1 MRSNKLKSFLFP
13 TFSQPS
19 SCGQGNRAG
28 DLRSALTASRP
39 VNVARTT
46 ERKLIM
52 SATTLIATLLMML
65 PVHAETQAHRLIAK
79 SVVINDAFYQT
90 DLGEIWSDRKQ
101 VLDTQANLIVKI
113 KRKIDPSF
121 QPQIEIFTASF
132 ETPEGVY
139 IISAPNSGCT
149 SLPSDDKDH
158 SAYLSCYAR
167 LSLKTKQG
175 ISLVASEKALIFA
188 SVRGHAGYDETSN
201 SQDHSK
207 TMISFDTDKKLFSYE
222 TFTDG
227 IADSS
232 GFATSQI
239 FKLK

>member
-1 MRSNKLKSFLFP
+1 MRSDKLKNFLSS

-19 SCGQGNRAG
+19 FCGQGNRTG

-39 VNVARTT
+39 VNVARAN
-46 ERKLIM
+46 ERKLII
-52 SATTLIATLLMML
+52 SFTTLIATLLMIHPL
-65 PVHAETQAHRLIAK
+65 HAETQAHRLTAK
-79 SVVINDAFYQT
+79 SVVINDAFYET
-90 DLGEIWSDRKQ
+90 DLGQIWSDRKQ

-113 KRKIDPSF
+113 KRKTDPSF

-132 ETPEGVY
+132 DTPEGVY

-201 SQDHSK
+201 SQGHSK

-232 GFATSQI
+232 GSDTSPI